1 MLDINRDRNLPGRQD
16 HATRNFLLAL
26 LVLICVGLGA
36 YGLKTAG
43 L

>member
-26 LVLICVGLGA
+26 LVMFCVGLVA
-36 YGLKTAG
+36 YALKTAG